1 MTTAAGDVREVVF
14 LFRLRD
20 ELTAGLQRIED
31 KLDDVNK
38 KNKDI
43 KNSTAVYSRNLLLLG
58 STLLMVSGNVARL
71 AKNMGL
77 LSDEQAESLDTWLAT
92 VGTLAAV
99 AGGVARLIPII
110 RALAAAEKTRA
121 VYTAIANV
129 IATRGAALLL
139 VGAAA
144 AAGAGLLVAMNR
156 MESHQMGQGQRH
168 VIPGSSSQGRLAM
181 LHGGETVSRG
191 GDSGGT
197 VVNLTVNGPM
207 MGNPA
212 EARQFAQQI
221 ARLLRDDNRVRG
233 TTL

>member
-1 MTTAAGDVREVVF
+1 MATSDVREVVF

-20 ELTAGLQRIED
+20 ELTAGLARIEK
-31 KLDDVNK
+31 KLDDVDN
-38 KNKDI
+38 KNKET
-43 KNSTAVYSRNLLLLG
+43 KNSTAVYARNLLLLG

-77 LSDEQAESLDTWLAT
+77 LSEEQAESLDTWLAT
-92 VGTLAAV
+92 IGTLAAV
-99 AGGVARLIPII
+99 AGGIARLIPII

-144 AAGAGLLVAMNR
+144 AAGAGLLVAMNQ
-156 MESHQMGQGQRH
+156 MESHQMGLGQRH
-168 VIPGSSSQGRLAM
+168 MIPGPSSQGRLAM

-191 GDSGGT
+191 GGGGT

-212 EARQFAQQI
+212 EERQFAQQI
-221 ARLLRDDNRVRG
+221 GRLLTDSNRIRG
-233 TTL
+233 TSL